1 MMPVEEIRVLKPSEA
16 EGFVRI
22 VGMAYPRQEMQ
33 VPDMKERW
41 INRIRESMQED
52 PGVSF
57 VGCFRDN
64 RMVGVMKWFDFHMNV
79 HGKRL
84 LTGGIGTV
92 AVDLLHKKEKIAKSM
107 LLHFLRAYR
116 DRGVSLVS
124 LYPFRVDFYKQMGF
138 GAGTKMNEY
147 RVSPLDLPAGSK
159 QDVIALSK
167 EDRADILGS
176 YNRYAAKTHGM
187 IEKTARELD
196 AFLDRPE
203 HIAFGCRK
211 DGQLSGYLV
220 LQFKQVRQ
228 ENASIHDLHVK
239 EFICET
245 PEAMRGLLAFLRSQA
260 DQVRRCIFYTQEED
274 FHFLLA
280 DPGNGSDRLIPFY
293 YHESHASG
301 VGLMYRMIDVAGYF
315 RQMAD
320 HRMGRESCT
329 LTFHI
334 RDSFLP
340 DNEKSYT
347 ICFRDGLPGLL
358 PETPAQADAEVSLD
372 ISDFSSLVMGA
383 VRFHSLYQYGL
394 AHLSRPEYVEVID
407 RLFAVPCKP
416 RCTTGF

>member
-1 MMPVEEIRVLKPSEA
+1 MDEIRALEPSEA
-16 EGFVRI
+16 EEFARI
-22 VGMAYPRQEMQ
+22 VGMAYPRLEMQ
-33 VPDMKERW
+33 ALDVKERW
-41 INRIRESMQED
+41 INRIRESIEED
-52 PGVSF
+52 EAASF
-57 VGCFRDN
+57 VGCYRDG

-92 AVDLLHKKEKIAKSM
+92 AVDLLHKKEKIAKTM
-107 LLHFLRAYR
+107 LFHFLQAYR

-147 RVSPLDLPAGSK
+147 RVSPLDLPAGNK
-159 QDVIALSK
+159 QDVVSLAK
-167 EDRADILGS
+167 EDRADILS
-176 YNRYAAKTHGM
+176 CYNRYAAKTHGM

-203 HIAFGCRK
+203 HNAFGYRK
-211 DGQLSGYLV
+211 DGHLSGYLV
-220 LQFKQVRQ
+220 FQFKQVNQ
-228 ENASIHDLHVK
+228 ENASIHDLHVR

-260 DQVRRCIFYTQEED
+260 DQVRRIVFYTQEED

-280 DPGNGSDRLIPFY
+280 DPRNGSDRLIPFY

-301 VGLMYRMIDVAGYF
+301 VGLMYRIIDVAGYF

-320 HRMGRESCT
+320 RRMGRESC
-329 LTFHI
+329 LITFHI
-334 RDSFLP
+334 RDGFLP
-340 DNEKSYT
+340 ENESSYP
-347 ICFRDGLPGLL
+347 IRFHNGQPELL
-358 PETPAQADAEVSLD
+358 AEPAARADAEVSLD
-372 ISDFSSLVMGA
+372 ISDFSSLAMGA

-394 AHLSRPEYVEVID
+394 AKLSRPEYADVID
-407 RLFAVPCKP
+407 QLFAVSQKP